1 MQLNLRRKERYRGI
15 LLTYSSHPSQG
26 FKDIQKS
33 QRTQSKKKT
42 KPQKPLKTKIP
53 KKKKKI
59 LTSTTVKLSIRIR
72 QTSKEHLEGVD
83 KQYLGN
89 QQKI

>member
-15 LLTYSSHPSQG
+15 LLTYCSHPSQG

-53 KKKKKI
+53 TKKK
-59 LTSTTVKLSIRIR
+59 LTSTTVKLSITIR

-89 QQKI
+89 QRKI

>member
-15 LLTYSSHPSQG
+15 LLTYCSHPSQG

-53 KKKKKI
+53 KKKKK
-59 LTSTTVKLSIRIR
+59 LTSTTVKLSITIR

-89 QQKI
+89 QRKI

>member
-42 KPQKPLKTKIP
+42 KPKKPLNTKIP
-53 KKKKKI
+53 HQKKKKI
-59 LTSTTVKLSIRIR
+59 TSVIVKLSITIR

-83 KQYLGN
+83 QQYLGN
-89 QQKI
+89 QRKI